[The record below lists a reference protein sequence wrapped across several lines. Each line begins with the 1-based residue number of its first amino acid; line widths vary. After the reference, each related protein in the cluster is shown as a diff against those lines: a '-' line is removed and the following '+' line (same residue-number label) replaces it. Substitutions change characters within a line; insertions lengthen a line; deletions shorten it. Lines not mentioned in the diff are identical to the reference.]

1 MEVLITRDRSML
13 NKDTIFIKNL
23 KVRGIIGI
31 NDWERK
37 EKQDILINV
46 SLVLNLEKAGKSDNI
61 DDTVNY
67 RTLTKEIIDLVEISQ
82 FFLVEKLISTIL
94 DLCLKQDIVE
104 KAKVRV
110 EKPMALRFAESVG
123 VEIERSK
130 L

>member
-1 MEVLITRDRSML
+1 ML